1 MNDDMSSSDGPEV
14 ERKFVE
20 KVSEYLLSLPF
31 DLKILQEAVTDP
43 DLAKPARLCAAAT
56 IVHTLLPQEGE
67 PGPLRYVDDVLY
79 VRAALDEVAKGDAEG
94 AVEFRERFSGEVYG
108 ALPADL
114 ELFQA
119 YLGELWPWLR
129 GKLGSFQKLALKG
142 KKPTQAVD
150 DEDVASLLYDEGL
163 EFQTNYPV
171 NEEQVRNKVRRGDQI
186 LELLKRRYD
195 DDKKK
200 KIG

>member
-1 MNDDMSSSDGPEV
+1 MPAAEV
-14 ERKFVE
+14 ERQFVDRMC
-20 KVSEYLLSLPF
+20 EYLLSLPY

-43 DLAKPARLCAAAT
+43 DLDKTARLLAAST

-79 VRAALDEVAKGDAEG
+79 VRAALHEIATGDGEG
-94 AVEFRERFSGEVYG
+94 ATAFRERFSGEVYARLSDDL
-108 ALPADL
+108 AL
-114 ELFQA
+114 FGS
-119 YLGELWPWLR
+119 YLGELWPWLC
-129 GKLGSFQKLALKG
+129 GKLQSFGKLALKG
-142 KKPTQAVD
+142 KKPVQAVD
-150 DEDVASLLYDEGL
+150 DDEVATLLYDEGL

-186 LELLKRRYD
+186 LELLRKRYE
-195 DDKKK
+195 DDKRK